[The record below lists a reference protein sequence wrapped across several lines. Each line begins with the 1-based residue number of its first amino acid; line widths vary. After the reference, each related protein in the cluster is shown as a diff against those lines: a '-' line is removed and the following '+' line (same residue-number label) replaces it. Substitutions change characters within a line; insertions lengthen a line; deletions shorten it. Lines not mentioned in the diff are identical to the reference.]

1 MDDKLKYPN
10 YGAMVRA
17 QPPVLQTVGQGVKP
31 VADVT
36 KRAFP
41 STVAVGQGAQDSMVG
56 QSLPR
61 QAGGAVRAA
70 PALALGVGSDV
81 LRSAGL
87 ASRAVFGPY
96 TNAAAEFGRGF
107 VGASDVKPAPQATSV
122 LTTPIRDGVPG
133 AQGRR
138 VLDTSA
144 PLSELN
150 ALPGLSAQRDF
161 SSAKIVPTNFAAA
174 SAGSST
180 PGGPTSGGAEGT
192 ADQRQTIKVEKQAN
206 GVLSFTGVG
215 NGGTGVQYTGLP
227 NFTTQQGGAGKGY
240 VGAGFNLA
248 EQNARMAAALQGF
261 RDFDRQKQFD
271 ESIQNVV
278 SGKGGPVGVAQNKIA
293 LASLGDLV
301 QRQMANENATSVATI
316 NANTQKRGQ
325 DLGLKGDLARVGA
338 SIYGV
343 DVGAAT
349 ADKGF
354 EVEKQKAAAAIEAAQ
369 AKARTG
375 KAMTAKDQTALFV
388 FAGLN
393 ADGTP
398 RTPAQQAEVERRYAS
413 SFGNRDSLASLM
425 SAYQADE

>member
-1 MDDKLKYPN
+1 MATDDKLKYPN

-17 QPPVLQTVGQGVKP
+17 QPPLMQTVGQGVRPIADMLNEQAQIKKALP
-31 VADVT
+31 VIAGAMANQAPKVLGVPAAGIANAVSRGVADFQT
-36 KRAFP
+36 GF
-41 STVAVGQGAQDSMVG
+41 TGQKYNPQQFEAKSFTDMF
-56 QSLPR
+56 
-61 QAGGAVRAA
+61 GGR
-70 PALALGVGSDV
+70 G
-81 LRSAGL
+81 
-87 ASRAVFGPY
+87 ASRALATPPAVVPPV
-96 TNAAAEFGRGF
+96 AAAPTPVRPATTYTPGAGLPSAAQI
-107 VGASDVKPAPQATSV
+107 ASDKARATTAQSISDTAMGIAPA
-122 LTTPIRDGVPG
+122 
-133 AQGRR
+133 AQPANINVSR
-138 VLDTSA
+138 
-144 PLSELN
+144 
-150 ALPGLSAQRDF
+150 
-161 SSAKIVPTNFAAA
+161 
-174 SAGSST
+174 
-180 PGGPTSGGAEGT
+180 
-192 ADQRQTIKVEKQAN
+192 QAN
-206 GVLSFTGVG
+206 GNLSFSGTG
-215 NGGTGVQYTGLP
+215 GGTGVTYSGMP
-227 NFTTQQGGAGKGY
+227 NWTSTKGGAGQGS
-240 VGAGFNLA
+240 VGGGFNLA

-293 LASLGDLV
+293 LANLGDV
-301 QRQMANENATSVATI
+301 IQRQMANENATNVATI
-316 NANTQKRGQ
+316 NANTQKRAQ

-354 EVEKQKAAAAIEAAQ
+354 EVEKQKAAAAIAAAE

-413 SFGNRDSLASLM
+413 SFGNRDSLSSLM
-425 SAYQADE
+425 SAYQVEP